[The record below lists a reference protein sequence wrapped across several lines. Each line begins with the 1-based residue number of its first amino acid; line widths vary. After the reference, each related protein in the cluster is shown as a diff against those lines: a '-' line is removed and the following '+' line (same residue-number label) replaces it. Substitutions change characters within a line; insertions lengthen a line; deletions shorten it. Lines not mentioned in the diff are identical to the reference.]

1 MCVALTGAFFAAP
14 AERATARDLKALQ
27 AEAQARADE
36 VSDLERRLSDLGDQE
51 AELQSRIE
59 RSTVELAQ
67 IELQSSE
74 NRAALREA
82 TDRYVERAVAAYK
95 AGPAADLAMF
105 LSAET
110 VGDLTALIEA
120 STHAA
125 SVDADA
131 VSELIAAR
139 EAAENAI
146 EEIDERKQKLL
157 SEQSRLDDVGD
168 EIRTSLSHRNERLKK
183 LTAEIEQIEEQAR
196 LAAQQA
202 AAAGNISVDQALL
215 DLLSPSGPTKGV
227 PSGFAST
234 GVSFEGVASWY
245 GPGFEGNHT
254 ANGDIFDP
262 NLYTAASKELPLGSW
277 LYVEHQG
284 RGVVVLVNDRGPY
297 VGDRVLDLSRA
308 AAFSIGIT
316 GLGWVKATI
325 LVKT

>member
-1 MCVALTGAFFAAP
+1 VCVALTGAFFAAP